1 MKKTYNFT
9 NIITFFLL
17 LFTLKGAVRVWDK
30 VCKYTEHNKLNK
42 PHIRIMS
49 LSLII
54 ELVVQYMESGK
65 SVNKDHNYG
74 NAATAV
80 LKVPMLILFIGKKR
94 LVFSHNSQLH
104 IRG

>member
-1 MKKTYNFT
+1 
-9 NIITFFLL
+9 
-17 LFTLKGAVRVWDK
+17 
-30 VCKYTEHNKLNK
+30 
-42 PHIRIMS
+42 MS
-49 LSLII
+49 RSLII

-80 LKVPMLILFIGKKR
+80 LKVPMLILFLGKKR